1 MKCYKQIH
9 MPKSMPTQMLI
20 YMPTD
25 MPIHTHVLMHDVYI
39 IITIIIIIIML
50 WTRLLRTQFIEYSP
64 M

>member
-1 MKCYKQIH
+1 

-39 IITIIIIIIML
+39 IITIIIIIIIIIML
-50 WTRLLRTQFIEYSP
+50 WTHLLRTQNRL
-64 M
+64 